1 MLARIAEELF
11 WLGRYLSRA
20 EHTARMLDG
29 LFHLNLQT
37 RAGDEP
43 AGLSWDALLAIMG
56 ARLPDGEQ
64 PTAEAV
70 LARLT
75 VDASIPGSVRS
86 CVVRGRSRAVTVRD
100 VMSREMWEAVNSFY
114 LQIIDPQL
122 EVVARNGPYAVYQL
136 TKDRCAAF
144 WGLAGQTMLRDEGY
158 AFLAAGDRLESAH
171 MVLRMLRVALPDVH
185 AGGASGL
192 TRSQLD
198 GRALALLH
206 AVGGTHAY
214 RRAVRRPADA
224 EPVARFLLFDREYPE
239 AVAAALGM
247 LAALLEGADPDDRQS
262 APLLRLERLG
272 AELEFRRREAGGADL
287 PPMFTQVQDELDR
300 VDAEIARRYFLA
312 VPTGPALVVT

>member
-56 ARLPDGEQ
+56 AGMPSGERA
-64 PTAEAV
+64 TAETV
-70 LARLT
+70 LTRLT
-75 VDASIPGSVRS
+75 VDSSIPGSVRS
-86 CVVRGRSRAVTVRD
+86 CVVRGRVRALSVRD

-136 TKDRCAAF
+136 TKDRCAVF

-171 MVLRMLRVALPDVH
+171 MILRMLRVALPEVR
-185 AGGASGL
+185 AGGRSGL

-239 AVAAALGM
+239 AVAAALAM
-247 LAALLEGADPDDRQS
+247 LTGLLEGADSESRQS
-262 APLLRLERLG
+262 APLLRLERLA
-272 AELEFRRREAGGADL
+272 AELEFRRRDAGPAEL
-287 PPMFTQVQDELDR
+287 PAMFAQIQDELDR
-300 VDAEIARRYFLA
+300 VDGEIARRYFLA
-312 VPTGPALVVT
+312 VRADSALVVT